1 MYIIVSCEYEVLLM
15 DLSLGSFTITF
26 YLMNIN
32 NVTMKSFC
40 TFAWK
45 YYYTAQKHSSS
56 TYPTLYKNNT
66 HF

>member
-40 TFAWK
+40 TFA
-45 YYYTAQKHSSS
+45 
-56 TYPTLYKNNT
+56 
-66 HF
+66 